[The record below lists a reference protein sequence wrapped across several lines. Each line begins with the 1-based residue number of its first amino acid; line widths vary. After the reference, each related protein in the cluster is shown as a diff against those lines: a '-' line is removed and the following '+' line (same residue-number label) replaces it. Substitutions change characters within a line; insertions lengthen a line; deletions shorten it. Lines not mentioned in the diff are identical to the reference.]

1 MSRTCFSSHFK
12 IQDAFRCNNW
22 ICTKPMYCMYK
33 TQSNG
38 FYFLRGCAI
47 YSYCSPFIVKIAP
60 SPIAAKSSRR
70 VCTEIKLDTY
80 FFRLLIFFFFI
91 EKIIR
96 LIIVKALS
104 FVPRSFL
111 QVLSLS

>member
-60 SPIAAKSSRR
+60 SPIAAKKQPTCMYRNQ
-70 VCTEIKLDTY
+70 VGHV
-80 FFRLLIFFFFI
+80 FFSTFNLFFFYR
-91 EKIIR
+91 KNNK
-96 LIIVKALS
+96 VNHC
-104 FVPRSFL
+104 
-111 QVLSLS
+111 